1 MSSTLPPLGQ
11 GSIQLLEGPVP
22 QSEAVATV
30 KRQIERA
37 YREAEAA
44 AA

>member
-1 MSSTLPPLGQ
+1 MPSTLPPLGR
-11 GSIQLLEGPVP
+11 GSIQLLEGPAP
-22 QSEAVATV
+22 QSEAVVTV